1 MGPPSCMD
9 THYAIYIY
17 CTYIY
22 IYIRQLYMS
31 NLICQHL
38 DGYNRVWVNCSD
50 SIDLT
55 IDVGSDFGHH
65 PYMVFMLLNDYR
77 SYQVEEYIL
86 TSFKL
91 AQKTPKLRAAVTTC
105 QPFIGIS
112 ISSQAPWAIWN
123 CAATQENG
131 MSSKS
136 WGMCRPRRPFKKY
149 REGIKIWLVVWNMN
163 FMTFHILGIII
174 PTDFHIF
181 QRGWNHQPEIMG
193 DSGVKH
199 GNSQHFESLNDGD
212 DVREKQTRMGCLHE
226 GGRPKFRVC
235 LKVVRDTQNCRI
247 CLGKVMNIKKWGCP
261 IFRPNF
267 WRIKSSLFEVMWA
280 PDSSCLC
287 DVS

>member
-1 MGPPSCMD
+1 M
-9 THYAIYIY
+9 
-17 CTYIY
+17 
-22 IYIRQLYMS
+22 RQLYMS

-123 CAATQENG
+123 CAAAQKTG
-131 MSSKS
+131 
-136 WGMCRPRRPFKKY
+136 
-149 REGIKIWLVVWNMN
+149 
-163 FMTFHILGIII
+163 
-174 PTDFHIF
+174 
-181 QRGWNHQPEIMG
+181 
-193 DSGVKH
+193 
-199 GNSQHFESLNDGD
+199 
-212 DVREKQTRMGCLHE
+212 
-226 GGRPKFRVC
+226 
-235 LKVVRDTQNCRI
+235 
-247 CLGKVMNIKKWGCP
+247 
-261 IFRPNF
+261 
-267 WRIKSSLFEVMWA
+267 
-280 PDSSCLC
+280 
-287 DVS
+287 